1 MDFWLPTFHKE
12 NDKSSWLH
20 DWLGAVAHCCCPAL
34 WENVILH
41 IARPEK
47 DWNSKLKVCLLLN
60 AYYFPTII
68 KKKNCKSNQCKLGT
82 SCVIPDNMR
91 GPEWISFKLLK
102 LDWYFSKVQKKF
114 HLQKQLWTMPMES
127 ILCSVL
133 FSFLFMNNS
142 FSVCHGDL
150 FTQTSQSY
158 KPIFVIH
165 IYYIDI
171 IPYNYAI
178 YDLYTYIQTYIYMM
192 ICIIV
197 GLFLWLN
204 LTDFYSLKFLGPLY
218 LHLILMVKP
227 KC

>member
-1 MDFWLPTFHKE
+1 MLRTQYPQNSGNTAHLEYKFVNYVQGTFWTLRWMHFSMDFWLLTFHKE

-114 HLQKQLWTMPMES
+114 HLQK
-127 ILCSVL
+127 
-133 FSFLFMNNS
+133 
-142 FSVCHGDL
+142 
-150 FTQTSQSY
+150 
-158 KPIFVIH
+158 
-165 IYYIDI
+165 
-171 IPYNYAI
+171 
-178 YDLYTYIQTYIYMM
+178 
-192 ICIIV
+192 
-197 GLFLWLN
+197 
-204 LTDFYSLKFLGPLY
+204 
-218 LHLILMVKP
+218 
-227 KC
+227 